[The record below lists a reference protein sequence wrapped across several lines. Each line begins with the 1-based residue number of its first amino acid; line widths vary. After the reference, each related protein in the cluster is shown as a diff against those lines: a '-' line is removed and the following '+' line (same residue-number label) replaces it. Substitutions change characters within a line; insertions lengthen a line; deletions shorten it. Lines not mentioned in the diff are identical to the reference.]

1 MKLFISTGNSRME
14 KRWNG
19 REMELEEF
27 IQRIST
33 TIRTSETAEQY
44 RKLSKAKQDDI
55 KDVGG
60 FVLGKLKGGRRK
72 KDCVAF
78 RSGLTLDMDYATEDI
93 PEQMEMFHDFRC
105 LIYSTHK
112 HTPEHPRLR
121 LVIPLSRNVSPD
133 EYTAV
138 ARKVAEEIG
147 MELFDDTTYEPS
159 RLMYWPSTSSDGEF
173 VFRDIEG
180 EILNP
185 DVVLEKYKDWRD
197 SSEWPVSSRQQ
208 SVVQREMK
216 KQADPLAKEG
226 VIGAFCRTYSIED
239 AVIEFLSEV
248 YQPSAM
254 PGRYDYIPADSQ
266 AGVVVYE
273 GKFAYSHHATDPACG
288 KLMNAFDMVRIHKF
302 GELDVK
308 APEDGDAVKLP
319 SFKAMSEFAVKNEKV
334 KLTIARER
342 KEKAEQEFSE
352 DNKDW
357 LKQLEYEP
365 RSTVLKNILKNLLL
379 ILNNDENLKGI
390 VFNQLSDGME
400 IRGEVPWEHPSRF
413 WRDADDAQ
421 LISYIDLTYGAF
433 SARNYDIAV
442 TKVADDRSYHPIREF
457 LSSLPEWDKVARVDT
472 ILVEFLGAS
481 DNPYVRAVT
490 RKTLCGAIARVMNPG
505 CKFDTMLVLNG
516 PQGKGKSTLISKL
529 CGEWF
534 NDSLLLNDTRDKTA
548 AEKLQG
554 YWILEIGEL
563 AGLKKTEIETLRG
576 FLSRQNDIYRAS
588 FGRRATPH
596 PRQCVFIGTTNAE
609 NGYLR
614 DTAGNRR
621 FWPVKTPG
629 GHHGSWKKRKSA
641 RFGRRHWSIIKQES
655 RCT

>member
-197 SSEWPVSSRQQ
+197 SSE
-208 SVVQREMK
+208 
-216 KQADPLAKEG
+216 
-226 VIGAFCRTYSIED
+226 
-239 AVIEFLSEV
+239 
-248 YQPSAM
+248 
-254 PGRYDYIPADSQ
+254 
-266 AGVVVYE
+266 
-273 GKFAYSHHATDPACG
+273 
-288 KLMNAFDMVRIHKF
+288 
-302 GELDVK
+302 
-308 APEDGDAVKLP
+308 
-319 SFKAMSEFAVKNEKV
+319 
-334 KLTIARER
+334 
-342 KEKAEQEFSE
+342 
-352 DNKDW
+352 
-357 LKQLEYEP
+357 
-365 RSTVLKNILKNLLL
+365 
-379 ILNNDENLKGI
+379 
-390 VFNQLSDGME
+390 
-400 IRGEVPWEHPSRF
+400 
-413 WRDADDAQ
+413 
-421 LISYIDLTYGAF
+421 
-433 SARNYDIAV
+433 
-442 TKVADDRSYHPIREF
+442 
-457 LSSLPEWDKVARVDT
+457 
-472 ILVEFLGAS
+472 
-481 DNPYVRAVT
+481 
-490 RKTLCGAIARVMNPG
+490 
-505 CKFDTMLVLNG
+505 
-516 PQGKGKSTLISKL
+516 
-529 CGEWF
+529 
-534 NDSLLLNDTRDKTA
+534 
-548 AEKLQG
+548 
-554 YWILEIGEL
+554 
-563 AGLKKTEIETLRG
+563 
-576 FLSRQNDIYRAS
+576 
-588 FGRRATPH
+588 
-596 PRQCVFIGTTNAE
+596 
-609 NGYLR
+609 
-614 DTAGNRR
+614 
-621 FWPVKTPG
+621 
-629 GHHGSWKKRKSA
+629 
-641 RFGRRHWSIIKQES
+641 
-655 RCT
+655 